1 MNYIVEVQEDDNG
14 NPFITLPDEL
24 VDEMG
29 WQDGDVLDWDLRG
42 NGVVLTKVN
51 DSAGYEVLED

>member
-24 VDEMG
+24 VDELG
-29 WQDGDVLDWDLRG
+29 WQEGDVLDWDLRG

-51 DSAGYEVLED
+51 ESAGYEVLED

>member
-1 MNYIVEVQEDDNG
+1 
-14 NPFITLPDEL
+14 

-29 WQDGDVLDWDLRG
+29 WQEGDVLDWDLRG

>member
-24 VDEMG
+24 VDELG
-29 WQDGDVLDWDLRG
+29 WQAGDVLDWDLRG

-51 DSAGYEVLED
+51 ESAGYEVLED

>member
-24 VDEMG
+24 VDELG
-29 WQDGDVLDWDLRG
+29 WQEGDVLDWGLRG

-51 DSAGYEVLED
+51 ESAGYEVLED

>member
-29 WQDGDVLDWDLRG
+29 WQEGDVLDWDLRG

-51 DSAGYEVLED
+51 ESAGYEVLED

>member
-24 VDEMG
+24 VDELG
-29 WQDGDVLDWDLRG
+29 WQEGDVLDWDLRG
-42 NGVVLTKVN
+42 NGVILTKVN

>member
-29 WQDGDVLDWDLRG
+29 WQEGDVLDWDLRG